1 MTLRF
6 QKLTP
11 EAVLPVRAKKDD
23 AGYDLSTVVDFAL
36 QPNERKVIPTGI
48 SMSLPSGY
56 VGMVCPRSGLAAQY
70 GIMVVNAP
78 GIIDAGYRGEIKV
91 ILFNSGYESKNF
103 KQNDRIAQLV
113 IMKLGDLPVE
123 EVNSLD
129 STERGTGGFGST
141 GV

>member
-1 MTLRF
+1 
-6 QKLTP
+6 
-11 EAVLPVRAKKDD
+11 
-23 AGYDLSTVVDFAL
+23 
-36 QPNERKVIPTGI
+36 
-48 SMSLPSGY
+48 MSLPSGY
-56 VGMVCPRSGLAAQY
+56 VGMVCPRSGLADKH

-91 ILFNSGYESKNF
+91 ILFNSGHEVKNF
-103 KQNDRIAQLV
+103 KQKDRIAQLV

-123 EVNSLD
+123 EVSSLD